1 MNMTYRTGLFLQTLL
16 PILLY
21 VLYWHSPSTLTLL
34 LAVIGTARVL
44 YSAAHIHRNKLWG
57 NVHFQND
64 QRTRSNAHFAGY
76 ISHWVMIVILLIGVV
91 LIHQSMLPLSYL
103 QLIAYTA
110 FLGFM
115 LRIVISDVLNTNV

>member
-1 MNMTYRTGLFLQTLL
+1 MNMTSYRIIIANFASHF
-16 PILLY
+16 LLY

-76 ISHWVMIVILLIGVV
+76 ISHWVMIVLLLIGAV

-115 LRIVISDVLNTNV
+115 IRMVMSDVLNTNV